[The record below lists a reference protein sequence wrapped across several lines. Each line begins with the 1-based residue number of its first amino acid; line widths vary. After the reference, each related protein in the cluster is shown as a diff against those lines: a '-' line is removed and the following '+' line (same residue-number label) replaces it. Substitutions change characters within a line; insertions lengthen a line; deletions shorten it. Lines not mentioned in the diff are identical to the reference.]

1 MVWYTRLAQSVER
14 WPFKPV
20 VVGSSPTGGACFFAI
35 VCWRWRWRWRVVGEL
50 LARFVHPLVGVAALF
65 RQSTSKTIWLLAF
78 DASRFAIDPERFS
91 LLMLLALPL
100 IRNGSRSLAAQAH
113 SAAGKN
119 NRQRVELQSRYRFVV
134 DTHAPDP
141 RL

>member
-20 VVGSSPTGGACFFAI
+20 VVGSSPTGDACFFAI
-35 VCWRWRWRWRVVGEL
+35 
-50 LARFVHPLVGVAALF
+50 F

-119 NRQRVELQSRYRFVV
+119 NRQRVEPQSRYRCVV

>member
-1 MVWYTRLAQSVER
+1 MLWYTRLAQSVER

-35 VCWRWRWRWRVVGEL
+35 
-50 LARFVHPLVGVAALF
+50 F

-78 DASRFAIDPERFS
+78 DASRFAIDPERIS
-91 LLMLLALPL
+91 Q
-100 IRNGSRSLAAQAH
+100 SRSLAAQAH

-119 NRQRVELQSRYRFVV
+119 NRQRVELQSRYRCVV